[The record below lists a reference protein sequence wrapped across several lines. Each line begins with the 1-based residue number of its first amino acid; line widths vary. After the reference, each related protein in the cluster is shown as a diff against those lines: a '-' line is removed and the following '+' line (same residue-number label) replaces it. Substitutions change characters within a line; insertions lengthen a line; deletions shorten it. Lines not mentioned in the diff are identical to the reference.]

1 MPHTGDADLRQPG
14 RQIALS
20 CACLP
25 CVHTVVPCSPARS
38 RRDAWRSSGSRPI
51 AFGFAEGPMF
61 LNSEEVIRDTVPY
74 SYRYS
79 CAYTVHR
86 NLIPHCSGRVPS
98 TLNRPALRSRGLCCS
113 YARHG
118 ARAAYVVPALHTLAA
133 RARRLESIG
142 DKKGRGA
149 GERGRLEEREW
160 HLERGAHLMRET
172 IKASYV
178 RS

>member
-1 MPHTGDADLRQPG
+1 M
-14 RQIALS
+14 
-20 CACLP
+20 
-25 CVHTVVPCSPARS
+25 VF
-38 RRDAWRSSGSRPI
+38 SRPF
-51 AFGFAEGPMF
+51 AFGFAEGAMF
-61 LNSEEVIRDTVPY
+61 LNSEVIRDTVPY

-79 CAYTVHR
+79 CAYTVH
-86 NLIPHCSGRVPS
+86 LEPHSSLQRARACPQRS
-98 TLNRPALRSRGLCCS
+98 TGQPC
-113 YARHG
+113 

-160 HLERGAHLMRET
+160 HLERGAHLMREA

>member
-1 MPHTGDADLRQPG
+1 ME
-14 RQIALS
+14 S
-20 CACLP
+20 
-25 CVHTVVPCSPARS
+25 SPVRLL
-38 RRDAWRSSGSRPI
+38 
-51 AFGFAEGPMF
+51 GFAEGPMF
-61 LNSEEVIRDTVPY
+61 LKSEVIRDTVPY

-86 NLIPHCSGRVPS
+86 NLVPHMQRACPQRS
-98 TLNRPALRSRGLCCS
+98 TGQPC
-113 YARHG
+113 

-160 HLERGAHLMRET
+160 HLERGAHLMREA

>member
-1 MPHTGDADLRQPG
+1 MRDGGCGSAPG
-14 RQIALS
+14 PGGQIHGQIALS
-20 CACLP
+20 RVP
-25 CVHTVVPCSPARS
+25 PRVHTEHGHYTVVRVVDSPKGRRADVYTQS
-38 RRDAWRSSGSRPI
+38 R
-51 AFGFAEGPMF
+51 F
-61 LNSEEVIRDTVPY
+61 LKTQVVKSEVIRDTVPY

-86 NLIPHCSGRVPS
+86 NLVPHMQRACPQRS
-98 TLNRPALRSRGLCCS
+98 TGQPC
-113 YARHG
+113 
-118 ARAAYVVPALHTLAA
+118 ARAAYVVPALHPLAA